1 MRVYRAKIPVIAH
14 EAMAALVAAA
24 DIEVA
29 AENLEEAEKDLVAI
43 MDEFVRRDMFVRNAV
58 RDHMAERNI
67 PYDQY
72 GRTRSRV
79 AEEMGHPLGEEVEKF
94 LARQFVE
101 NLMISQFIDEV
112 FEEDRVMYKRLL
124 EVLSGHNVDER
135 DIREQ
140 AKSRVKNVR
149 EGTVDYEIALQKAV
163 REEKKRRGLIAPR
176 E

>member
-1 MRVYRAKIPVIAH
+1 VRVYRAKIPVIARDII
-14 EAMAALVAAA
+14 EALVTAG
-24 DIEVA
+24 DIELA
-29 AENLEEAEKDLVAI
+29 AENREEAEKDIVAI
-43 MDEFVRRDMFVRNAV
+43 MDEFVRRDMHLRNAV

-72 GRTRSRV
+72 GRSRSQI
-79 AEEMGHPLGEEVEKF
+79 AEGMGHPLGEDVEKF

-101 NLMISQFIDEV
+101 NLMISHFIDEV
-112 FEEDRVMYKRLL
+112 YEEDRVMYKRLL
-124 EVLSGHNVDER
+124 EVLRGHNVDER

-140 AKSRVKNVR
+140 AKERVKNVR